1 MWFLDHLL
9 WDSLW
14 AGWVMFAVLWLIA
27 AVLLALPVVLLV
39 LLLRFFF

>member
-1 MWFLDHLL
+1 MWFLDHPL

-14 AGWVMFAVLWLIA
+14 AGWAMIAVLWLIA
-27 AVLLALPVVLLV
+27 AVLLALPVVLVV